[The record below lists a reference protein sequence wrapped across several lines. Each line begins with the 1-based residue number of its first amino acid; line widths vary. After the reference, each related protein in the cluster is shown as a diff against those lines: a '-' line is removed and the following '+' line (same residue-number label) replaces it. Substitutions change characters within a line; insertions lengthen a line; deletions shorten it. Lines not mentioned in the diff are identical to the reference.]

1 MLKVLVNAYAVSPDH
16 GSEPGM
22 GWNWC
27 VRLAKEC
34 ELFIITEGEFRE
46 GIEREL
52 AVLPQAGNMHFYYL
66 PVSARVRRM
75 CWNQGDWRFY
85 FHYRR
90 WQKRV
95 LSLAR
100 EICRTEHIDII
111 HQLNMV
117 GFREPGL
124 LWKIHGLPFILG
136 PTNCKFEFPLAYW
149 KDAPVAEKIR
159 IWLKDVISRIQIRFS
174 PNVRA
179 ALHRASAIITAS
191 SDAQCLFK
199 KYLGVESAMIN
210 ETGAFSFSGLSRP
223 EHDSMEVL
231 WVGRLNLFSKL
242 PGLAIGALKQ
252 TGNPK
257 IRLHFVG
264 PGDVSAL
271 REKAERLGVSDRCI
285 WHGRVSHAQVGEIMK
300 ASDVLL
306 FTSVVEG
313 TPHVVLEAVSNGLPV
328 ICFDTCGQ
336 GDIVDNRVG
345 IKIPLSRPDQSESD
359 FAKALNLLHNQP
371 WLREEMCEACRERS
385 SELSWD
391 NKVAAMIEIYERTVI
406 SS

>member
-1 MLKVLVNAYAVSPDH
+1 MFRVLINVYALSPER

-27 VRLAKEC
+27 VRLAREC

-46 GIEREL
+46 EIERKL
-52 AVLPQAGNMHFYYL
+52 TVLPQAGNMHFYYL
-66 PVSARVRRM
+66 PVSDRVRRM

-85 FHYRR
+85 IHYRR
-90 WQKRV
+90 WQKRA

-100 EICRTEHIDII
+100 KICRAESIDII

-124 LWKIHGLPFILG
+124 LWRIRGIPFFWG
-136 PTNCKFEFPLAYW
+136 PTSCKFEFPLAYW
-149 KDAPVAEKIR
+149 NDAPVAEKIR

-174 PNVRA
+174 PSVRG
-179 ALHRASAIITAS
+179 ALRRASAIITAS

-199 KYLGVESAMIN
+199 KYAGIETVMIN
-210 ETGAFSFSGLSRP
+210 ETGAFPFSGVPRP
-223 EHDSMEVL
+223 AHEGLDVL
-231 WVGRLNLFSKL
+231 WVGRLNLYSKL
-242 PGLAIGALKQ
+242 PGLAIGALRR
-252 TGNPK
+252 TGNPG

-264 PGDVSAL
+264 PGDDSVL
-271 REKAERLGVSDRCI
+271 RMKAERQGVADRCV
-285 WHGRVSHAQVGEIMK
+285 WHGQVSHAQVGELMK

-336 GDIVDNRVG
+336 GDIVDDRVG
-345 IKIPLSRPDQSESD
+345 IKIPLSTPDQSESD
-359 FAKALNLLHNQP
+359 FAEALNVLYSHP
-371 WLREEMCEACRERS
+371 GKREEMQNACRERS
-385 SELSWD
+385 TELSWD
-391 NKVAAMIEIYERTVI
+391 SKVSRVVSLYRKMCNL
-406 SS
+406 